1 MKLPSNCAFFRSTPG
16 STSLGPAYTSALAST
31 GQALEFLAS
40 SDRSAFVKSVNS
52 VAQALQDSVS
62 DMQKS
67 GSKRAT
73 CVQHPLPPNIFLCS
87 KILRDCSQL
96 LRLPSAA
103 SDALTLI
110 SFCAA
115 FYLSFYSVALSTT
128 VFSLYA
134 PTLPLHSCFNRAVY

>member
-1 MKLPSNCAFFRSTPG
+1 MKLPSNSAFFRSTPG

-73 CVQHPLPPNIFLCS
+73 CVQPSPSPNVFVFTKL
-87 KILRDCSQL
+87 LHDCRQL

-103 SDALTLI
+103 SDEITLSLFMLLVICIFTQSYCRRPSFPSAL
-110 SFCAA
+110 
-115 FYLSFYSVALSTT
+115 
-128 VFSLYA
+128 
-134 PTLPLHSCFNRAVY
+134 LPLVNRCEVKLLS